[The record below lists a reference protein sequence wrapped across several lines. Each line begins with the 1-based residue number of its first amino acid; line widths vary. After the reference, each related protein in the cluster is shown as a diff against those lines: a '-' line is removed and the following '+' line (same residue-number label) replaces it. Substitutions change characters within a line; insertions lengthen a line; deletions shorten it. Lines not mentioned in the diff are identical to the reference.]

1 MENSKKYYWL
11 KLKEDFFDDKVI
23 RYLRRLP
30 EGSSLV
36 IIYLKM
42 QLKSL
47 KTEGFLKYDGIM
59 PTYEE
64 ELALVLDENPMLVTG
79 AINALEKMGV
89 VERWENDTLYMAAM
103 QELIG
108 TETAAA
114 ARVRRHREMKRGQL
128 EAAEQN
134 RLPAKTNA
142 ERQAAFKA
150 KKACEEIQ
158 YIPLIDDH
166 MNSTRYGGN
175 YYVVMKRDHFK
186 CAMCGSIEN
195 ICVHHIDGFDE
206 NKPLNNAQNKLL
218 VLCRRC
224 HSNLHSSN
232 TKIPHHIL
240 QSIGYLAENGMSNEN
255 CNAGALQNCVTVTNC
270 NTEIEID
277 IREELEIR
285 EDIEGDEEEPPDFR
299 PTTTSAPYEQI
310 KSLYN
315 SICIS
320 LSKCTAMSDQR
331 KKAIKARMS
340 SGYTLDD
347 FKRLFE
353 KAQASSFL
361 KGRNDRNWRATFDWL
376 ICDANM
382 AKTLDGN
389 YDDQPIVIQPPAKQP
404 QQPKTFRD
412 MLNEAEAME

>member
-1 MENSKKYYWL
+1 MENVKKYYWL

-23 RYLRRLP
+23 RYLRKLP

-59 PTYEE
+59 PTCEE

-114 ARVRRHREMKRGQL
+114 ARVRKHREL
-128 EAAEQN
+128 
-134 RLPAKTNA
+134 
-142 ERQAAFKA
+142 
-150 KKACEEIQ
+150 KKNQ
-158 YIPLIDDH
+158 
-166 MNSTRYGGN
+166 GG
-175 YYVVMKRDHFK
+175 
-186 CAMCGSIEN
+186 
-195 ICVHHIDGFDE
+195 
-206 NKPLNNAQNKLL
+206 L
-218 VLCRRC
+218 
-224 HSNLHSSN
+224 
-232 TKIPHHIL
+232 L
-240 QSIGYLAENGMSNEN
+240 QSNAPLLH
-255 CNAGALQNCVTVTNC
+255 CNADVTNC
-270 NTEIEID
+270 NTEIEIEKRD
-277 IREELEIR
+277 REKR
-285 EDIEGDEEEPPDFR
+285 EDIEIEEEVEDAPDFR
-299 PTTTSAPYEQI
+299 PTTTAAPYEQI

-315 SICIS
+315 SICHS

-331 KKAIKARMS
+331 KKAIKARLS

-353 KAQASSFL
+353 KAEASSFL
-361 KGRNDRNWRATFDWL
+361 KGRNAKNWRATFDWL

-389 YDDQPIVIQPPAKQP
+389 YDDQPIIVQHQPQA

-412 MLNEAEAME
+412 MLREAEAME